1 MGQSQ
6 SARKL
11 TINNEESVIQ
21 ISTDLADRLATRSRK
36 PQPGPDVLTAP
47 PQSPVITPVSP
58 SEGYPAV
65 HTHPEYTITA
75 YKMQQQKE
83 LELQAHDQYWQE
95 RLNNLKL
102 AHERINRI
110 FQEEYKR
117 AMDEVT
123 NAKGNKNINLD
134 TTTPACGADK
144 EKVLRCYQENP
155 KEILKCSSLVEEFN
169 HCVDQRRCGLIS
181 AGC

>member
-21 ISTDLADRLATRSRK
+21 ISTDLADRLATRSIRPQVTSDGFK
-36 PQPGPDVLTAP
+36 PP
-47 PQSPVITPVSP
+47 PVSP
-58 SEGYPAV
+58 AIPQGGTESYSAV
-65 HTHPEYTITA
+65 HPYPEFTVTA
-75 YKMQQQKE
+75 YKMQQLKE
-83 LELQAHDQYWQE
+83 QELQVQDQYWQK
-95 RLNNLKL
+95 RLNNLQL
-102 AHERINRI
+102 THERINRI
-110 FQEEYKR
+110 LQEEYKR

-123 NAKGNKNINLD
+123 SAKGNKNINLD
-134 TTTPACGADK
+134 TTTPACGPDK

-155 KEILKCSSLVEEFN
+155 KEIMKCSVVVEEFN
-169 HCVDQRRCGLIS
+169 HCVDKCRCDLIS